1 MKSKQSVRAE
11 QLSQGSQVCSSNS
24 IVLQARTYIEQKIR
38 EGGEGATSI
47 ILIQCDTNKIIMM
60 KWLVFAQL

>member
-11 QLSQGSQVCSSNS
+11 QLSQGSQVPSS

-38 EGGEGATSI
+38 EGGREGERATSI
-47 ILIQCDTNKIIMM
+47 ILILCDAPTR
-60 KWLVFAQL
+60 

>member
-11 QLSQGSQVCSSNS
+11 QLSQGSQVCSN
-24 IVLQARTYIEQKIR
+24 IQARTYIEQKIR

-47 ILIQCDTNKIIMM
+47 ILIQCDTYNIHDNEMVFTPSNIKI
-60 KWLVFAQL
+60 